1 MNADVQRIPA
11 AGARALLAVR
21 DVSVDYRVQVSAWAR
36 ARTLRAVREV
46 SFELAQGE
54 TLGIVGESGCGK
66 STLVN
71 AIAGLREPSAG
82 SILWRGEDVSRHDA
96 RRRRARRRE
105 IGLVFQDPAG
115 SLDPRMRVAALVAE
129 PLTLLACTRAEQ
141 ERRVGEMLER
151 VGLAHELA
159 ARFPHELS
167 GGQCQRVAIA
177 RALVHEPNLLIC
189 DEPVS
194 ALDVSVQAQIVNL
207 LRDLQ
212 RERGLAMVFVSHN
225 LAVVRQ
231 VSARVLV
238 MYLGRVVELATREEL
253 FANPRHP
260 YTRELLAAAQ
270 MYT

>member
-1 MNADVQRIPA
+1 MSAGTLCAVQ
-11 AGARALLAVR
+11 
-21 DVSVDYRVQVSAWAR
+21 DVSVDYRVQVSPWAP

-46 SFELAQGE
+46 SFELQAGE

-66 STLVN
+66 STLVSV
-71 AIAGLREPSAG
+71 IAGLREPSAG
-82 SILWRGEDVSRHDA
+82 KVFWRGADMSA
-96 RRRRARRRE
+96 QGAAQRRARRRE

-129 PLTLLACTRAEQ
+129 PLTLVGATRAEQ
-141 ERRVGEMLER
+141 ERRVAAMLER
-151 VGLAHELA
+151 VGLAGELG

-177 RALVHEPNLLIC
+177 RALVNDPSLLIC

-212 RERGLAMVFVSHN
+212 RERGLAMLFVSHN

-238 MYLGRVVELATREEL
+238 MYLGREVELAARDEL
-253 FANPRHP
+253 FATPRHP
-260 YTRELLAAAQ
+260 YTRELLAAAK

>member
-1 MNADVQRIPA
+1 
-11 AGARALLAVR
+11 
-21 DVSVDYRVQVSAWAR
+21 
-36 ARTLRAVREV
+36 
-46 SFELAQGE
+46 
-54 TLGIVGESGCGK
+54 
-66 STLVN
+66 
-71 AIAGLREPSAG
+71 
-82 SILWRGEDVSRHDA
+82 
-96 RRRRARRRE
+96 
-105 IGLVFQDPAG
+105 
-115 SLDPRMRVAALVAE
+115 MRVAALVAE
-129 PLTLLACTRAEQ
+129 PLTLVGCARAEQ
-141 ERRVGEMLER
+141 ERRVAAMLER
-151 VGLAHELA
+151 VGLAGELG

-177 RALVHEPNLLIC
+177 RALVNDPSLLIC

-212 RERGLAMVFVSHN
+212 RERGLAMLFVSHN

-238 MYLGRVVELATREEL
+238 MYLGREVELAARDEL

-260 YTRELLAAAQ
+260 YTRELLAAAR